1 MTVRID
7 CEFNNG
13 DWIEVRHSAGLIT
26 IVSQDTSIST
36 NKKGVDL
43 NMVEL
48 TPEKARGL
56 INEIS
61 KAIKAEE
68 RKQDDT

>member
-7 CEFNNG
+7 CEFNEN
-13 DWIEVRHSAGLIT
+13 DWVEVRHSAGLVA
-26 IVSQDTSIST
+26 IVVNDKSIEGNTFPS
-36 NKKGVDL
+36 
-43 NMVEL
+43 MAEL

-68 RKQDDT
+68 KVNGLG

>member
-1 MTVRID
+1 MTVKIG
-7 CEFNNG
+7 CEFQEG
-13 DWIEVRHSAGLIT
+13 DYIEVRHSAGLVA
-26 IVSQDTSIST
+26 IVTLDTSISR
-36 NKKGVDL
+36 KKEIG
-43 NMVEL
+43 MIEL

-68 RKQDDT
+68 GK

>member
-1 MTVRID
+1 MRIN
-7 CEFNNG
+7 CEFQEG
-13 DWIEVRHSAGLIT
+13 DYVEVRHSAGLIT
-26 IVSQDTSIST
+26 ITVQDNSLEGNTFPS
-36 NKKGVDL
+36 
-43 NMVEL
+43 MAEL

-68 RKQDDT
+68 KQ

>member
-1 MTVRID
+1 MAVRID
-7 CEFNNG
+7 CEFNEN
-13 DWIEVRHSAGLIT
+13 DYVEVRHNAGLVT
-26 IVSQDTSIST
+26 ILVKDTSISANDKYT
-36 NKKGVDL
+36 L
-43 NMVEL
+43 NMAEL

-68 RKQDDT
+68 RKD

>member
-1 MTVRID
+1 MRINY
-7 CEFNNG
+7 EFQEG
-13 DWIEVRHSAGLIT
+13 DYIEVKHSAG
-26 IVSQDTSIST
+26 IVAIVTLDTSMSR
-36 NKKGVDL
+36 KKEIGII
-43 NMVEL
+43 EL

-68 RKQDDT
+68 KQ